1 MYLAL
6 PLCVLV
12 AAIGR
17 KKSKMLSDPCVGMLP
32 SSCHASA
39 LLAIP
44 CYLEITTASSLVYLD
59 CCLTAGYPIRLG
71 AGAGIVEV
79 LASAFDAVD
88 VDPSD
93 GRFADAEHAM

>member
-17 KKSKMLSDPCVGMLP
+17 KKSKMLSDPFVGMLP
-32 SSCHASA
+32 SSCHALA
-39 LLAIP
+39 LLAIS
-44 CYLEITTASSLVYLD
+44 CYLDITTASSLVYPD
-59 CCLTAGYPIRLG
+59 GCLTIGYPIHLD

-79 LASAFDAVD
+79 ID
-88 VDPSD
+88 
-93 GRFADAEHAM
+93 